1 MTKKEIPEVLILG
14 LPNAGKSTLINALSK
29 RKTSIIGS
37 TPNTTRDK
45 VTTTLEFDDEKKLL
59 ISDLPG
65 FLEDPDDINHKF
77 QDNISRYI
85 NKVDHVL
92 FLIDVQSKNY
102 SGLDSIF
109 KLINNN
115 NLQNKTTTVFN
126 KAENFQIENLDK
138 RMYKY
143 IFNSE
148 IFISA
153 YHKKGLDI
161 LENILEKLSMK
172 IGKVK
177 DNKSSIVI
185 VGRPNAGKS
194 TLFNSILNR
203 KRSTVSDIPGTTRDK
218 INEEISLNKISYQ
231 ITDTAGIPR
240 KKQKNQIDIYS
251 STLAIR
257 SLENASIALII
268 VDSEVG
274 LTFEDKR
281 ILKEAIEQ
289 NVTPI
294 VVLNKWDK
302 LDTFEKEVINKN
314 INRELKQYQWV
325 NVLRISALRKK
336 NILQISKSISDVENQ
351 LDTRIGTSELN
362 IKFRELWIKNPPHPF
377 RGKRAKLKYVTQYST
392 QPPEFS
398 FNLSSR
404 IPKNYQMFIEN
415 IIRDDFNMKNIS
427 FKVKINA

>member
-1 MTKKEIPEVLILG
+1 MSEKKIPEILIVG
-14 LPNAGKSTLINALSK
+14 LPNAGKSTLINALSR

-45 VTTTLEFDDEKKLL
+45 VTTTLNFDNEKKLL

-65 FLEDPDDINHKF
+65 YLEVPDNNNEKF
-77 QDNISRYI
+77 QDNILRYI
-85 NKVDHVL
+85 NKVEHIL
-92 FLIDVQSKNY
+92 FLIDVNSKNY
-102 SGLDSIF
+102 FGLDSIF
-109 KLINNN
+109 NLINNN

-126 KAENFQIENLDK
+126 KAENFKIDNLDK

-153 YHKKGLDI
+153 YHRKGLDV
-161 LENILEKLSMK
+161 LENVLEKISTK
-172 IGKVK
+172 APK
-177 DNKSSIVI
+177 DNDRKSSIVI

-194 TLFNSILNR
+194 TLFNSLLNS
-203 KRSTVSDIPGTTRDK
+203 KRSTVSNVPGTTRDK
-218 INEEISLNKISYQ
+218 INAEISLNKISYQ

-240 KKQKNQIDIYS
+240 KKQKNQIDKYS

-257 SLENASIALII
+257 SLENASIALIV

-274 LTFEDKR
+274 LSFEDKR

-302 LDTFEKEVINKN
+302 LDTFDKEEMNKN
-314 INRELKQYQWV
+314 IRNALKQYQWV
-325 NVLRISALRKK
+325 HILRISALNKK
-336 NILQISKSISDVENQ
+336 NILQISKTINDVEDQ
-351 LDTRIGTSELN
+351 LHTRIGTSELN

-377 RGKRAKLKYVTQYST
+377 RGKRAKLKYVTQYSSY
-392 QPPEFS
+392 PPEFS

-404 IPKNYQMFIEN
+404 IPKNYRMFIEN
-415 IIRDDFNMKNIS
+415 NIRKYYNMKNIC
-427 FKVKINA
+427 FKIKINA

>member
-65 FLEDPDDINHKF
+65 FLEDPDHINHKF

-85 NKVDHVL
+85 NKVEHIL

-161 LENILEKLSMK
+161 LENILEKHSMK

-194 TLFNSILNR
+194 TLFNSLLNR

-240 KKQKNQIDIYS
+240 KKQKNQIDVYS

-268 VDSEVG
+268 IDSEVG

-302 LDTFEKEVINKN
+302 LDTFEKEEINKN
-314 INRELKQYQWV
+314 IKRELKQYQWV

-336 NILQISKSISDVENQ
+336 NIVQISKSISNVEDQ

-362 IKFRELWIKNPPHPF
+362 IKFRELWIKSPPHPF

>member
-1 MTKKEIPEVLILG
+1 M
-14 LPNAGKSTLINALSK
+14 
-29 RKTSIIGS
+29 
-37 TPNTTRDK
+37 
-45 VTTTLEFDDEKKLL
+45 
-59 ISDLPG
+59 
-65 FLEDPDDINHKF
+65 
-77 QDNISRYI
+77 
-85 NKVDHVL
+85 

-194 TLFNSILNR
+194 TLFNSMLNR

-314 INRELKQYQWV
+314 IKRELKQYQWV

>member
-1 MTKKEIPEVLILG
+1 MSEKKIPEILIVG

-45 VTTTLEFDDEKKLL
+45 VTTTLEFDDEKRLL

-65 FLEDPDDINHKF
+65 FLEDPDEINDRF
-77 QDNISRYI
+77 QDNILRYI
-85 NKVDHVL
+85 NKVEHIL
-92 FLIDVQSKNY
+92 FLIDVHSKNY

-109 KLINNN
+109 NLINNN

-126 KAENFQIENLDK
+126 KVENFKIENLDK

-153 YHKKGLDI
+153 YHKKGLDT
-161 LENILEKLSMK
+161 LENVLEKISIK
-172 IGKVK
+172 APK
-177 DNKSSIVI
+177 DNYKKSSIVI

-194 TLFNSILNR
+194 TLFNSLLNR
-203 KRSTVSDIPGTTRDK
+203 KRSSVSDVPGTTRDR
-218 INEEISLNKISYQ
+218 INEEISLNKVSYQ

-240 KKQKNQIDIYS
+240 KTQKNQIDRYS
-251 STLAIR
+251 SSLAIK
-257 SLENASIALII
+257 SIQNASLALIV
-268 VDSEVG
+268 VDSQVG
-274 LTFEDKR
+274 LSFEDKR
-281 ILKEAIEQ
+281 ILKEAIKQ

-294 VVLNKWDK
+294 VLLNKWDK
-302 LDTFEKEVINKN
+302 LDTFEKEEINKN
-314 INRELKQYQWV
+314 IKNELKQYQWV
-325 NVLRISALRKK
+325 NVLRTSALNKK
-336 NILQISKSISDVENQ
+336 NIDKISSSISNVEEQ
-351 LDTRIGTSELN
+351 LHTRIGTSELN
-362 IKFRELWIKNPPHPF
+362 TIFRELWIQSPPHPF
-377 RGKRAKLKYVTQYST
+377 RGKRAKLKYVTQYSSN
-392 QPPEFS
+392 PPEFS

-404 IPKNYQMFIEN
+404 IPKNYQIFIEN
-415 IIRDDFNMKNIS
+415 NIRKNFNMKNIC

>member
-1 MTKKEIPEVLILG
+1 MTKNKIPEVLILG

-45 VTTTLEFDDEKKLL
+45 VTTTLDFEDEKKLL

-65 FLEDPDDINHKF
+65 FLEDPNDIDHKF
-77 QDNISRYI
+77 QDNIIRYI
-85 NKVDHVL
+85 NKADHIL
-92 FLIDVQSKNY
+92 FLIDVHTKNY

-115 NLQNKTTTVFN
+115 NLQNKTSTVFN
-126 KAENFQIENLDK
+126 KAENFEIENLDK

-143 IFNSE
+143 IFNTE
-148 IFISA
+148 LFISA
-153 YHKKGLDI
+153 YHKKGLDV
-161 LENILEKLSMK
+161 LENILKKLSK
-172 IGKVK
+172 KSSNENNK
-177 DNKSSIVI
+177 KSSIVI

-194 TLFNSILNR
+194 TLFNALLNSN
-203 KRSTVSDIPGTTRDK
+203 RSTVSNVPGTTRDK
-218 INEEISLNKISYQ
+218 INEDINLNTVSYQ

-240 KKQKNQIDIYS
+240 KKQNNQIDMYS
-251 STLAIR
+251 STVAIR
-257 SLENASIALII
+257 SLENATLALIVI
-268 VDSEVG
+268 DSEVG
-274 LTFEDKR
+274 LSFEDKR

-289 NVTPI
+289 NVTPL
-294 VVLNKWDK
+294 VVFNKWDK
-302 LDTFEKEVINKN
+302 LDTYEKEEINKN
-314 INRELKQYQWV
+314 IKNELKQYQWV
-325 NVLRISALRKK
+325 NVLRISALNKK
-336 NILQISKSISDVENQ
+336 NITQISKSIKDVEDQ
-351 LDTRIGTSELN
+351 LHTRIGTSELN

-377 RGKRAKLKYVTQYST
+377 RGKRAKLKYVTQYSSY
-392 QPPEFS
+392 PPEFS

-415 IIRDDFNMKNIS
+415 NIRQNFNMKNIC

>member
-1 MTKKEIPEVLILG
+1 MCEKKIPEILIVG
-14 LPNAGKSTLINALSK
+14 LPNAGKSTLINALSR

-45 VTTTLEFDDEKKLL
+45 VTTTLNFDNEKKLL

-65 FLEDPDDINHKF
+65 YLEVPDSNNEKF
-77 QDNISRYI
+77 QDNILRYI
-85 NKVDHVL
+85 NKVEHIL
-92 FLIDVQSKNY
+92 FLIDVNSKNY
-102 SGLDSIF
+102 FGLDSIF
-109 KLINNN
+109 NLINNN

-126 KAENFQIENLDK
+126 KAENFKIDNLDK

-153 YHKKGLDI
+153 YHKKGLDV
-161 LENILEKLSMK
+161 LENVLEKISIK
-172 IGKVK
+172 APK
-177 DNKSSIVI
+177 DNDRKSSIVI

-194 TLFNSILNR
+194 TLFNSLLNS
-203 KRSTVSDIPGTTRDK
+203 KRSTVSNVPGTTRDK
-218 INEEISLNKISYQ
+218 INAEISLNKISYQ

-240 KKQKNQIDIYS
+240 KKQKNQIDKYS

-257 SLENASIALII
+257 SLENASIALIV
-268 VDSEVG
+268 VDAEVG
-274 LTFEDKR
+274 LSFEDKR

-302 LDTFEKEVINKN
+302 LDTFDKEEMNKN
-314 INRELKQYQWV
+314 IRNALKQYQWV
-325 NVLRISALRKK
+325 HILRISALNKK
-336 NILQISKSISDVENQ
+336 NILQISKTINDVEDQ
-351 LDTRIGTSELN
+351 LHTRIGTSELN

-377 RGKRAKLKYVTQYST
+377 RGKRAKLKYVTQYSSY
-392 QPPEFS
+392 PPEFS

-404 IPKNYQMFIEN
+404 IPKNYRMFIEN
-415 IIRDDFNMKNIS
+415 NIRKYYNMKNIC
-427 FKVKINA
+427 FKIKINA

>member
-1 MTKKEIPEVLILG
+1 MTKNEIPEVLILG

-85 NKVDHVL
+85 NKVEHIL

-115 NLQNKTTTVFN
+115 NLQNKTTTIFN

-153 YHKKGLDI
+153 YHKIGLDI
-161 LENILEKLSMK
+161 LEKNLEKLSMK
-172 IGKVK
+172 ISKMN

-185 VGRPNAGKS
+185 IGRPNAGKS
-194 TLFNSILNR
+194 TLFNSLLNS
-203 KRSTVSDIPGTTRDK
+203 KRSSVSDIPGTTRDK

-240 KKQKNQIDIYS
+240 KKQKNQIDMYS

-257 SLENASIALII
+257 SLENASIALIV

-302 LDTFEKEVINKN
+302 LDTLEKEEINKN
-314 INRELKQYQWV
+314 IKRELKQYQWV

-336 NILQISKSISDVENQ
+336 NIVQISKSISDLENQ

-377 RGKRAKLKYVTQYST
+377 RGKRAKLKFVTQYST

-415 IIRDDFNMKNIS
+415 MIRESFNMKNIS